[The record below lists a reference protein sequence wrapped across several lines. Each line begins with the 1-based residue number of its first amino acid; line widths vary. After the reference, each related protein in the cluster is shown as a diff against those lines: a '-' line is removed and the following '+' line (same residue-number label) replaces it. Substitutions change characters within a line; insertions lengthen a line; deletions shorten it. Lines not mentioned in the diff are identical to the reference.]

1 MSQDE
6 LLQKIKEADD
16 AYYYKDDP
24 ILTDSEYDK
33 LREEYIKKYG
43 QIDSVPGKVNESVF
57 SKFRHSYV
65 VSSLDKV
72 KIENVDE
79 MYKTIK
85 RLNPIVI
92 EPKIDGLTVVSYPT
106 GEFVTRGN
114 GEVGELLR
122 NFIPGL
128 VNKTDHVLRGEVF
141 LDFDSFKEIN
151 NMQAEQELPEF
162 KNPRNAA
169 AGILRN
175 KEKSPYLKYLK
186 YIVYE
191 VMDLQNESYKVRRE
205 ILKNSGFSVFTE
217 QYLDPS
223 LDLIEQIEN
232 IYGEFKHSKMP
243 IDGLVMKNLDEN
255 GLIKFGVTGHHPLN
269 QIAIKFRPQ
278 QQKAILKKIE
288 WTMGRNALT
297 PVAVFEE
304 AVDLDGS
311 MVQRASVHNVNI
323 MQSLGLKIGATVLV
337 EKANEI
343 IPQIVSVTKEGDT
356 DIEIPAF
363 CPHCNSELENVSGV
377 LYCRNKYCAEKVINH
392 IVHASRKEALDI
404 PGLSY
409 ATAKQIVRYL
419 KIHDFPI
426 IWTAI
431 FDLKL
436 KTILSFDGFQEKS
449 ATKLYNAIQKA
460 KNGVTLDRFILAA
473 GIPMVGRRMSRL
485 IADKFS
491 TYHAFMSALHLNKKE
506 DFLSIETVGEEIY
519 NYLKEG
525 EYELSALNYYV
536 IVNDI
541 APKKV
546 TSTENKM
553 TFVITGTLSKPRD
566 HYKEMIESY
575 GHKVTGSVSKK
586 TNYLLCGE
594 DAGSKKTKAESL
606 GVPIITESELDSIL
620 NASSK
625 QK

>member
-6 LLQKIKEADD
+6 LLQKIKEADT
-16 AYYYKDDP
+16 AYYYNDDP

-33 LREEYIKKYG
+33 LREEYIKSYG
-43 QIDSVPGKVNESVF
+43 QIDSVLGKVNENVF
-57 SKFRHSYV
+57 TKFKHSYAV
-65 VSSLDKV
+65 TSLDKV
-72 KIENVDE
+72 KIKNVDE
-79 MYKTIK
+79 MNKTLR

-114 GEVGELLR
+114 GEVGELLN

-128 VNKTDHVLRGEVF
+128 KNKTEYVLRGEVF
-141 LDFDSFKEIN
+141 LDFDSFEKIN
-151 NMQAEQELPEF
+151 KMQVERDLPEF

-191 VMDLQNESYKVRRE
+191 VMDLQNESYKIRRD
-205 ILKNSGFSVFTE
+205 ILKESGFDVFTE

-223 LDLIEQIEN
+223 SDLIEQIEN
-232 IYGEFKHSKMP
+232 IYIHYKYSKMP

-255 GLIKFGVTGHHPLN
+255 GLIKFGITGHHPLN
-269 QIAIKFRPQ
+269 QIAIKFKPQ
-278 QQKAILKKIE
+278 QQEAILKKIE

-297 PVAVFEE
+297 PVAIFEK
-304 AVDLDGS
+304 AINLDGS

-343 IPQIVSVTKEGDT
+343 IPQIVSVIKEGKF
-356 DIEIPAF
+356 DINVPTF
-363 CPHCNSELENVSGV
+363 CPYCNSELENVSGV
-377 LYCRNKYCAEKVINH
+377 LYCRNKCCTEKVINH

-409 ATAKQIVRYL
+409 ATAKQIVHFL
-419 KIHDFPI
+419 KVYDFPI
-426 IWTAI
+426 TWTAI
-431 FDLKL
+431 FNLNL

-460 KNGVTLDRFILAA
+460 KNGVTLDRFILAV
-473 GIPMVGRRMSRL
+473 GIPMVGKRISRL
-485 IADKFS
+485 IANKFG

-525 EYELSALNYYV
+525 ENELSALNYYV
-536 IVNDI
+536 TVDDIVS
-541 APKKV
+541 KKAM
-546 TSTENKM
+546 SAENKM

-566 HYKEMIESY
+566 HYKEMIENY
-575 GHKVTGSVSKK
+575 GHKVTGSISKK
-586 TNYLLCGE
+586 TDYLLCGE
-594 DAGSKKTKAESL
+594 GAGSKKAKAESL
-606 GVPIITESELDSIL
+606 SIPIITESELDSIL

-625 QK
+625 